1 MATYSELK
9 RFVGRLF
16 RCRDLVTD
24 TDDDI
29 IVTFPSRNSS
39 VEDESIS
46 FTISNTELKGLYDKV
61 TSSSSDTLEL
71 FTGQS
76 YETAIDLD
84 YPLMHRE
91 DYPVV
96 SEDTSN
102 GIR

>member
-16 RCRDLVTD
+16 RYRDLVTD

-46 FTISNTELKGLYDKV
+46 FTIQIPN
-61 TSSSSDTLEL
+61 
-71 FTGQS
+71 
-76 YETAIDLD
+76 
-84 YPLMHRE
+84 
-91 DYPVV
+91 
-96 SEDTSN
+96 
-102 GIR
+102 